1 MRRRNATTEFL
12 KECIADALLKLLQ
25 TKNMDEIKVSEIT
38 DLADVG
44 RVTFYRHFKSKEDVI
59 YFKCRL
65 IGDRWHSGLTPEQLQ
80 DRASMAESFFELMV
94 SVQATLTTLHHAGL
108 LYIVVRAIYDSMRG
122 DNPEPQGDEVYS
134 HAFLAFGL
142 FGILAEWINGGCQ
155 KPPKEL
161 TILTLQ
167 NVKV

>member
-1 MRRRNATTEFL
+1 MRRRNTTTEFL

-80 DRASMAESFFELMV
+80 DRSSMAESFFEQMV
-94 SVQATLTTLHHAGL
+94 
-108 LYIVVRAIYDSMRG
+108 
-122 DNPEPQGDEVYS
+122 
-134 HAFLAFGL
+134 
-142 FGILAEWINGGCQ
+142 
-155 KPPKEL
+155 
-161 TILTLQ
+161 
-167 NVKV
+167 